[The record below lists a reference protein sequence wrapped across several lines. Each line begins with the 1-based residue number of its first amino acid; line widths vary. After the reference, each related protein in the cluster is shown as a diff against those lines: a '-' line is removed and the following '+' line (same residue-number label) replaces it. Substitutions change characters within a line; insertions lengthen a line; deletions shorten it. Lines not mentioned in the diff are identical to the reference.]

1 MKFNQQKAWLMDLD
15 AKVGDIMLKH
25 KPKTLEELWGK
36 LPKKFKDNA
45 IKWYVR
51 ERFNDIK
58 GLPNEEDIY
67 GIPKEDH

>member
-1 MKFNQQKAWLMDLD
+1 MKLNEQKAWLMDLD
-15 AKVGDIMLKH
+15 AKVGDIMMEQKLK
-25 KPKTLEELWGK
+25 TFEELWSK
-36 LPKKFKDNA
+36 LPKKFKDNS

>member
-58 GLPNEEDIY
+58 GLPNKEDIY